1 MASKFGWV
9 DFAEEDRRKMLDVIH
24 LFRER
29 DTRDELGIGT
39 IRDSF
44 SDYFFPGTSTVQTK
58 VRYMLF
64 IPWIYLDL
72 ERRKTPFSEI
82 ASKAR
87 SKEIRLI
94 FSLLEGSEKEGV
106 IGSDAKKTLKRLPS
120 NIYWTGLASWGIRV
134 FNGSQDQYHRYLDKY
149 YIRNHTGYGKE
160 IDEEYRDPSKIP
172 NWHPGLPEP
181 PERLME
187 DVSLNLTFEEAFY
200 LRDRILNRHP
210 DSLLAAFIRKR
221 SQYRVRFP
229 WEHPVMESLSE
240 KLQSNLFHARN
251 FSEVI
256 HGASLIY
263 NLMLSEAIKKEEWIE
278 DYKGRLSDWVE
289 RLSPRFGELRDW
301 YINVMD
307 FWNSEAFKEA
317 NIPPQT
323 RRFVNRWLDFVFAS
337 PGLNNLTDNDAVR
350 SLILSREVFL
360 KRNRARLKNNRA
372 LELWEGESG
381 TTQLNYRWATASS
394 FISDIIKGT
403 KEKKKVA

>member
-94 FSLLEGSEKEGV
+94 FSLLEGGEKEGV

-160 IDEEYRDPSKIP
+160 ID
-172 NWHPGLPEP
+172 
-181 PERLME
+181 
-187 DVSLNLTFEEAFY
+187 
-200 LRDRILNRHP
+200 
-210 DSLLAAFIRKR
+210 
-221 SQYRVRFP
+221 
-229 WEHPVMESLSE
+229 
-240 KLQSNLFHARN
+240 
-251 FSEVI
+251 
-256 HGASLIY
+256 
-263 NLMLSEAIKKEEWIE
+263 
-278 DYKGRLSDWVE
+278 
-289 RLSPRFGELRDW
+289 
-301 YINVMD
+301 
-307 FWNSEAFKEA
+307 
-317 NIPPQT
+317 
-323 RRFVNRWLDFVFAS
+323 
-337 PGLNNLTDNDAVR
+337 
-350 SLILSREVFL
+350 
-360 KRNRARLKNNRA
+360 
-372 LELWEGESG
+372 
-381 TTQLNYRWATASS
+381 
-394 FISDIIKGT
+394 
-403 KEKKKVA
+403 